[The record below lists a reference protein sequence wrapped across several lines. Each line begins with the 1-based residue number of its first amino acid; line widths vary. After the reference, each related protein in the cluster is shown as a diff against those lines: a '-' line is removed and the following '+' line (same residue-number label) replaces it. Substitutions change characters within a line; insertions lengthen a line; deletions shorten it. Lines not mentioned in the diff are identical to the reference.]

1 MNKQLLRLT
10 VLAVALQAAVVCAQG
25 GRFSDDRAE
34 AAEHGWLFDYDA
46 ARQLARKTNRPLMV
60 VFRCVP

>member
-1 MNKQLLRLT
+1 MNKMLLRITTL
-10 VLAVALQAAVVCAQG
+10 VVALQAANVLAQD
-25 GRFSDDRAE
+25 GRIGDDRAE

-46 ARQLARKTNRPLMV
+46 ARQLARKTDRPLMV

>member
-1 MNKQLLRLT
+1 MNKILLRLT
-10 VLAVALQAAVVCAQG
+10 MLVVALSAADVMAQD
-25 GRFSDDRAE
+25 GRVSDDRTE

-46 ARQLARKTNRPLMV
+46 ARQLARKTDRPLMV